1 MPFVFTN
8 TFYLLLAVGL
18 VPISLAW
25 AGWEFLAVA
34 AVYDV
39 ALFGVAIADYMISDG
54 RGALDVGRLSE
65 DRFSLGAENRV
76 AVSATNQ
83 VGRRLALRIKDEHP
97 SALRRTGD
105 REASAQLDP
114 GETVVFEYDLYPT
127 MRGSYLFGDVV
138 GRVRGKLG
146 LVWRNV
152 RWPLAE
158 AVRVYPNI
166 HEAKKN
172 ELYAHRNRLLRV
184 GRRRMRFKG
193 HGREFESLR
202 EFVNG
207 DEIHHISWPATA
219 RRGKLIT
226 REYTVERS
234 QNVMVMLD
242 AGRLMTA
249 RIGDLTKLDHA
260 INAALS
266 IAYVAL
272 AGGDN
277 VGLLTFA
284 RRVRTYLPPSHR
296 SHQLTAIMDALY
308 AIEPG
313 MVEPS
318 YARAFNHLGTN
329 CRRRSL
335 VVILTDL
342 VDEEASAELL
352 SHTRMLIP
360 RHLPLIVTIG
370 DSDLRAVVST
380 IPATVADVYRQS
392 VAEELLRQREKALR
406 RITHAGG
413 LALDV
418 PVGRLSFELVNKYL
432 EVKERGML

>member
-8 TFYLLLAVGL
+8 TFYLLLGLGL
-18 VPISLAW
+18 VPISMAW

-34 AVYDV
+34 VVYDV
-39 ALFGVAIADYMISDG
+39 GLFAAAIVDWRITEGAEGLLVERRAD
-54 RGALDVGRLSE
+54 E
-65 DRFSLGAENRV
+65 RFSMGAENAV
-76 AVSATNQ
+76 AIVAENRSR
-83 VGRRLALRIKDEHP
+83 RRLAVRLKDEQP
-97 SALRRTGD
+97 SALRLTGS
-105 REASAQLDP
+105 REATLSIPAG
-114 GETVVFEYDLYPT
+114 GETSFGYALHPT
-127 MRGSYLFGDVV
+127 ARGSYGFGDVV
-138 GRVRGKLG
+138 GRIRGRLG
-146 LVWRNV
+146 LVWRQT

-166 HEAKKN
+166 REAKKN
-172 ELYAHRNRLLRV
+172 ELYAHRSRQLRL
-184 GRRRMRFKG
+184 GRRRMRYKG
-193 HGREFESLR
+193 QGREFESMR
-202 EFVNG
+202 EFVTG
-207 DEIHHISWPATA
+207 DELHHISWPASA

-234 QNVMVMLD
+234 QNVVVMLD
-242 AGRLMTA
+242 TGRLMTA
-249 RIGDLTKLDHA
+249 RIGELTKLDHA
-260 INAALS
+260 INATLS

-277 VGLLTFA
+277 VGLLAFN
-284 RRVRTYLPPSHR
+284 RRVTTYLPPSHR
-296 SHQLTAIMDALY
+296 RDQLPAILDALY
-308 AIEPG
+308 SVEPG

-318 YARAFNHLGTN
+318 YARAFNYLGAN
-329 CRRRSL
+329 CRRRAL

-352 SHTRMLIP
+352 AYTRMLIP

-370 DSDLRAVVST
+370 DSDLRALVGDV
-380 IPATVADVYRQS
+380 PATVAEVYRQS
-392 VAEELLRQREKALR
+392 VAEELLGQRERALR

-432 EVKERGML
+432 GVKERGML